1 MFKIESNAHRLALKL
16 RIQKWINKRNT
27 LAYRTSNTGTVG
39 KKEEKY
45 EENGIKRTMNC
56 IHEEREIK

>member
-1 MFKIESNAHRLALKL
+1 MLLRSKAVGLALRP
-16 RIQKWINKRNT
+16 RIQNWINKKNT
-27 LAYRTSNTGTVG
+27 IAYSTPSTGKVG

-45 EENGIKRTMNC
+45 EENGKMRTMNY